1 VQHSEWQL
9 RIQDM
14 LDAIAEIQSFTA
26 GLDLETF
33 RQDRK
38 TVRAVAYNFMILG
51 EAARHVPRDV
61 LARHPHVPWAQIRG
75 IRNVVAHEYRRV
87 DVDVVWQTLQSN
99 LPPLVP
105 LLQQMLEAEPR

>member
-51 EAARHVPRDV
+51 EAARHVPRGR
-61 LARHPHVPWAQIRG
+61 AGAASPR
-75 IRNVVAHEYRRV
+75 
-87 DVDVVWQTLQSN
+87 TLGTD
-99 LPPLVP
+99 PGHT
-105 LLQQMLEAEPR
+105 